1 MGTKE
6 QDGQVVSEAQVWSIS
21 YTHRAMVDGDVLS
34 YTARNVF
41 VRVRQLAQGGKLPQE
56 HENEE
61 KEVPA

>member
-1 MGTKE
+1 M
-6 QDGQVVSEAQVWSIS
+6 WSIS

-34 YTARNVF
+34 YTACNVF